1 MTEETGDG
9 RVFVQCRMPAG
20 GSCWVEL
27 DSFIQ
32 QFVELLEESA
42 TETGLL
48 AEVEP

>member
-1 MTEETGDG
+1 MITDDG

-27 DSFIQ
+27 SSFIE
-32 QFVELLEESA
+32 QFIELLEESA

-48 AEVEP
+48 AEADP